1 MLNLHSIYPQSS
13 YNKEKYQFHTT
24 KTPFNVKSVTQ
35 GTSSSKVASMPNT
48 KVPSLSKSIAMNS
61 GSTELGMLVMGRL
74 SKLGNTEWENFGS
87 TSESENGSILNIENW
102 SVEAND
108 YWIMGGVKNG
118 VDFHLASSEID
129 RNLIVS
135 ESYNSDIHRKDRMIT
150 VTGRELIG
158 LSSFGYEIHN
168 HEFEDKLGT
177 VLTCSD
183 LERAEGIN
191 IGAYQES
198 VDRALNGKVSD
209 SDSNLFKRI
218 VNIIHNN

>member
-1 MLNLHSIYPQSS
+1 MLSLDSIYTQSS

-218 VNIIHNN
+218 VNIIH